1 MEILWGFAEKFWFL
15 RGRGSQKT
23 IYKGEL
29 SNKGGLGEFPDLRE
43 AWWRSGWYPNAQYDF
58 ISHRKQSF
66 DLLYKSNYQF
76 LHERQQSA
84 ELG

>member
-43 AWWRSGWYPNAQYDF
+43 AW
-58 ISHRKQSF
+58 
-66 DLLYKSNYQF
+66 
-76 LHERQQSA
+76 
-84 ELG
+84 